1 VDPATGAAVA
11 RRPMARFATREDAM
25 NDSFL
30 DEILDELLP
39 EELDWADLVRR
50 YPVPAVLLAAV
61 GGFFLGRS
69 HGPSILTAASSYAA
83 SEMAKNVN
91 ELLGQ

>member
-1 VDPATGAAVA
+1 
-11 RRPMARFATREDAM
+11 MS

-30 DEILDELLP
+30 EELLDEILP
-39 EELDWADLVRR
+39 EELDWDRLVRR
-50 YPVPAVLLAAV
+50 YPIPAVLLAAV

-69 HGPSILTAASSYAA
+69 HGPSILSAASSFAA

-91 ELLGQ
+91 ELFGQEGR